1 MLTMKKTVFAAALAL
16 TGVVATQQAF
26 AAIALDRT
34 RVVYNGEEKSI
45 SLNISNENKNLPY
58 LAQAWIEDAQGNKVT
73 SPLTVLPPVQRLEA
87 GAKSQVK
94 VQASAAAATLPQDKE
109 TLFYFNLREIPPRS
123 NKPNTLQIALQTR
136 IKLFYR
142 PAAIALDKTQ
152 AAEGDW
158 AEKVTLT
165 RQGDKLVVN
174 NPTPYFLTIVEGAPS
189 VKGNPVAFEPVMV
202 SPKGSATIAASAAA
216 FGNSPVLTYVND
228 YGDVRKSS
236 SAAALQPARRNC
248 SKTKTKRQ
256 LRNSDEKDGSYYRAG
271 RSAWRH
277 RACDGR

>member
-1 MLTMKKTVFAAALAL
+1 MLTMKKTVFASALAL
-16 TGVVATQQAF
+16 TVVMATQQAF

-58 LAQAWIEDAQGNKVT
+58 LAQAWIEDAQGNKIT
-73 SPLTVLPPVQRLEA
+73 APLNVLPPVQRVEA

-94 VQASAAAATLPQDKE
+94 VQASPAVASLPQDRE

-142 PAAIALDKTQ
+142 PAPIALDKTQ

-158 AEKVTLT
+158 VEKVTLV
-165 RQGDKLVVN
+165 RQGDKFVVN

-189 VKGNPVAFEPVMV
+189 IKGNPVGFEPVMV
-202 SPKGSATIAASAAA
+202 SPKGSATIAASADA

-228 YGDVRKSS
+228 YGGRPKIQFSCGG
-236 SAAALQPARRNC
+236 ATCTAKL
-248 SKTKTKRQ
+248 
-256 LRNSDEKDGSYYRAG
+256 LKDKN
-271 RSAWRH
+271 
-277 RACDGR
+277 

>member
-73 SPLTVLPPVQRLEA
+73 SPLTVLPPVQRVEP

-142 PAAIALDKTQ
+142 PAAIELDKTQ

-158 AEKVTLT
+158 VEKVTMT
-165 RQGDKLVVN
+165 RQGDKFVVN

-189 VKGNPVAFEPVMV
+189 VKGKPVGFEPVMV
-202 SPKGSATIAASAAA
+202 SPKGSTTITASAAA
-216 FGNSPVLTYVND
+216 LGNSPVLTYVND
-228 YGDVRKSS
+228 YGGRPKIQFSCGG
-236 SAAALQPARRNC
+236 ATCTAKL
-248 SKTKTKRQ
+248 
-256 LRNSDEKDGSYYRAG
+256 LKDKN
-271 RSAWRH
+271 
-277 RACDGR
+277 

>member
-16 TGVVATQQAF
+16 TGVMATQQAF

-45 SLNISNENKNLPY
+45 SLNVSNENKNLPY

-73 SPLTVLPPVQRLEA
+73 SPLTVLPPVQRVEP

-158 AEKVTLT
+158 VEKVTLT
-165 RQGDKLVVN
+165 RESDKFVLN

-189 VKGNPVAFEPVMV
+189 VKGKPVGFEPVMV
-202 SPKGSATIAASAAA
+202 SPKGSATIGASAAA

-228 YGDVRKSS
+228 YGGRPKIQFSCGGTTCT
-236 SAAALQPARRNC
+236 AKL
-248 SKTKTKRQ
+248 
-256 LRNSDEKDGSYYRAG
+256 LKDKN
-271 RSAWRH
+271 
-277 RACDGR
+277 

>member
-73 SPLTVLPPVQRLEA
+73 SPLTVLPPVQRVEP

-158 AEKVTLT
+158 VEKVTLT

-228 YGDVRKSS
+228 YGGRPKIQFSCGG
-236 SAAALQPARRNC
+236 ATCTAKLF
-248 SKTKTKRQ
+248 
-256 LRNSDEKDGSYYRAG
+256 KDKN
-271 RSAWRH
+271 
-277 RACDGR
+277 

>member
-16 TGVVATQQAF
+16 TGIMATQQAF

-73 SPLTVLPPVQRLEA
+73 SPLTVLPPVQRVEP

-158 AEKVTLT
+158 VEKVTLT

-228 YGDVRKSS
+228 YGGRPKIQFSCG
-236 SAAALQPARRNC
+236 SATCTAKLF
-248 SKTKTKRQ
+248 
-256 LRNSDEKDGSYYRAG
+256 KDKN
-271 RSAWRH
+271 
-277 RACDGR
+277 

>member
-16 TGVVATQQAF
+16 TGVMATQQAF

-34 RVVYNGEEKSI
+34 RVVYNGDEKSI

-58 LAQAWIEDAQGNKVT
+58 LAQAWIEDAQGNKIT
-73 SPLTVLPPVQRLEA
+73 SPLTVLPPVQRVEA

-94 VQASAAAATLPQDKE
+94 VQAAPAVASLPQDKE

-158 AEKVTLT
+158 VEKITLT

-189 VKGNPVAFEPVMV
+189 VKGKPVNFEPVMV
-202 SPKGSATIAASAAA
+202 NPKGSATIAASAAA
-216 FGNSPVLTYVND
+216 FGTSPVLTYVND
-228 YGDVRKSS
+228 YGGRPKIQFSCGG
-236 SAAALQPARRNC
+236 ATCTAKL
-248 SKTKTKRQ
+248 
-256 LRNSDEKDGSYYRAG
+256 LKDK
-271 RSAWRH
+271 H
-277 RACDGR
+277 

>member
-1 MLTMKKTVFAAALAL
+1 MLTMKKTVFASALAL
-16 TGVVATQQAF
+16 TVVMATQQAF

-58 LAQAWIEDAQGNKVT
+58 LAQAWIEDAQGNKIT
-73 SPLTVLPPVQRLEA
+73 APLNVLPPVQRVEA

-94 VQASAAAATLPQDKE
+94 VQASPAVASLPQDRE

-142 PAAIALDKTQ
+142 PAPIALDKTQ

-158 AEKVTLT
+158 VEKVTLV
-165 RQGDKLVVN
+165 RQGDKFVVN

-189 VKGNPVAFEPVMV
+189 IKGNPVGFEPVMV

-228 YGDVRKSS
+228 YGGRPKIQFSCGG
-236 SAAALQPARRNC
+236 ATCTAKL
-248 SKTKTKRQ
+248 
-256 LRNSDEKDGSYYRAG
+256 LKDKN
-271 RSAWRH
+271 
-277 RACDGR
+277 

>member
-16 TGVVATQQAF
+16 TGVMATQQAF

-45 SLNISNENKNLPY
+45 SLNVSNENKNLPY
-58 LAQAWIEDAQGNKVT
+58 LAQAWIEDAQGNKVS
-73 SPLTVLPPVQRLEA
+73 SPLTVLPPVQRVEP

-158 AEKVTLT
+158 VEKVTLT
-165 RQGDKLVVN
+165 RESDKFVLN

-189 VKGNPVAFEPVMV
+189 VKGKPVGFEPVMV
-202 SPKGSATIAASAAA
+202 SPKGSATIGASAAA

-228 YGDVRKSS
+228 YGGRPKIQFSCGGTTCT
-236 SAAALQPARRNC
+236 AKL
-248 SKTKTKRQ
+248 
-256 LRNSDEKDGSYYRAG
+256 LKDKN
-271 RSAWRH
+271 
-277 RACDGR
+277 

>member
-1 MLTMKKTVFAAALAL
+1 MLSMRNTIFTAALAL
-16 TGVVATQQAF
+16 TGVMATQQAF

-58 LAQAWIEDAQGNKVT
+58 LAQAWIEDAQGNKIT
-73 SPLTVLPPVQRLEA
+73 GPLTVLPPVQRIEA

-94 VQASAAAATLPQDKE
+94 VQASSAAGTLPQDKE

-158 AEKVTLT
+158 VEKVTLT
-165 RQGDKLVVN
+165 RQGDKFVVN

-189 VKGNPVAFEPVMV
+189 AKGKPVGFEPVMV

-228 YGDVRKSS
+228 YGGRPKIQFSCGG
-236 SAAALQPARRNC
+236 ATCTAKLM
-248 SKTKTKRQ
+248 
-256 LRNSDEKDGSYYRAG
+256 KDKN
-271 RSAWRH
+271 
-277 RACDGR
+277 

>member
-16 TGVVATQQAF
+16 TGVMATQQAF

-45 SLNISNENKNLPY
+45 SLNVSNENKNLPY

-73 SPLTVLPPVQRLEA
+73 SPLTVLPPVQRVEP

-158 AEKVTLT
+158 VEKVTLT
-165 RQGDKLVVN
+165 REGDKFVVN

-189 VKGNPVAFEPVMV
+189 VKGKPVGFEPVMV
-202 SPKGSATIAASAAA
+202 SPKGSATIGAAAAA

-228 YGDVRKSS
+228 YGGRPKIQFSCGGTTCT
-236 SAAALQPARRNC
+236 AKL
-248 SKTKTKRQ
+248 
-256 LRNSDEKDGSYYRAG
+256 LKDKN
-271 RSAWRH
+271 
-277 RACDGR
+277 

>member
-16 TGVVATQQAF
+16 TGVMATEQAF

-34 RVVYNGEEKSI
+34 RVVYNGDEKSI

-58 LAQAWIEDAQGNKVT
+58 LAQAWIEDAQGNKIA
-73 SPLTVLPPVQRLEA
+73 SPLTVLPPVQRVEP

-94 VQASAAAATLPQDKE
+94 VQAAPAAASLPQDKE

-158 AEKVTLT
+158 VEKVTLT
-165 RQGDKLVVN
+165 RQGDKFVVN

-189 VKGNPVAFEPVMV
+189 AKGNPVGFEPVMV

-228 YGDVRKSS
+228 YGGRPKIQFSCGG
-236 SAAALQPARRNC
+236 ATCTAKL
-248 SKTKTKRQ
+248 
-256 LRNSDEKDGSYYRAG
+256 LKDKN
-271 RSAWRH
+271 
-277 RACDGR
+277 